1 MVTKPQDRI
10 ACDSSERVP
19 DHMPAV
25 ACNPDDGCF
34 SLKGH
39 KPKSTVF
46 SSVHPVSW
54 HVNIHDITA
63 TGATEISKHMLDTCS
78 QDMSEVTARKI
89 LSEDLGGE
97 SQNANKLQ
105 THDGRFCLQ
114 TID

>member
-1 MVTKPQDRI
+1 
-10 ACDSSERVP
+10 
-19 DHMPAV
+19 MPAV
-25 ACNPDDGCF
+25 ACNSDDGCF

-63 TGATEISKHMLDTCS
+63 KSATKISKHMLDTCS

-89 LSEDLGGE
+89 LSENLEDE
-97 SQNANKLQ
+97 SKCKQAPD
-105 THDGRFCLQ
+105 T
-114 TID
+114 